1 MTETPTREFGKRR
14 PERPAPP
21 AEPPPKRSSHVALL
35 LMGTFA
41 VGTAASTLMPRQSC
55 APTPPPPGIAAPAS
69 PGTTAPAV
77 PQPNGTNCTSRGWGS
92 GHASSSRYGF
102 FSSSDS
108 SGRSSS
114 TSSSSEAASG
124 SVTRGGFGSF
134 ARAFGFSGSG

>member
-1 MTETPTREFGKRR
+1 MADDPTREFGKRR
-14 PERPAPP
+14 PLTPAPS

-41 VGTAASTLMPRQSC
+41 VGGAASTLMPRQSC
-55 APTPPPPGIAAPAS
+55 TPTSPSPGIVAPAS
-69 PGTTAPAV
+69 PGTLAPAV
-77 PQPNGTNCTSRGWGS
+77 PQPNGTNCTSREWWS

-102 FSSSDS
+102 FSSGDS

-114 TSSSSEAASG
+114 TSSSSEVASS

-134 ARAFGFSGSG
+134 ARAFGFSGG